1 MFFSRRNCLTKR
13 WCLLS
18 LYLAEDISLVRSNMC
33 CNLVFLLLLLN
44 GFRNDRKYKE
54 ISGKKNMIN
63 MIICFEDFVQSQA
76 FLCVLFCFSFLLI
89 HPCFFALPPSPFLP
103 SFRYPSITFVL
114 LFNHLIHFIF
124 LSCSLLFRVFHF
136 LCPTQGQGSFCS
148 RGASWM
154 LQTGSTRPRFC
165 CTISRMPAGRG

>member
-1 MFFSRRNCLTKR
+1 MVL
-13 WCLLS
+13 
-18 LYLAEDISLVRSNMC
+18 
-33 CNLVFLLLLLN
+33 
-44 GFRNDRKYKE
+44 E
-54 ISGKKNMIN
+54 ISGKNMIN

-76 FLCVLFCFSFLLI
+76 FLCILFCFSFLLI
-89 HPCFFALPPSPFLP
+89 HPCFFTLPPSPFLP

-114 LFNHLIHFIF
+114 LFHHLIHFTF

-154 LQTGSTRPRFC
+154 LQTGSTRPRSC
-165 CTISRMPAGRG
+165 CTISRMPAGPGWTSCVDDASWIPASISVTPRQVSRGQNYQLFSQLWVEILTSSW

>member
-1 MFFSRRNCLTKR
+1 
-13 WCLLS
+13 
-18 LYLAEDISLVRSNMC
+18 
-33 CNLVFLLLLLN
+33 
-44 GFRNDRKYKE
+44 
-54 ISGKKNMIN
+54 MIN

-76 FLCVLFCFSFLLI
+76 VLCGLFCFSFLLI
-89 HPCFFALPPSPFLP
+89 HPCFFTLPPSPFLP

-114 LFNHLIHFIF
+114 LFNHLIHFTF

-165 CTISRMPAGRG
+165 CTISRMPAGRGWTSCVDDASWIPASISVTLRQVSRGRTTSSSHSFEWKY